1 MDDSEIIA
9 LFRQGERD
17 RAFNTLVRKYSERLY
32 WHLRAM
38 VQVHEDA
45 DDLLQ
50 NTWVRVWNALDTFR
64 EDSQL
69 YTWLYRIATNEAISF
84 MRKQNVR
91 AFVCFTDKSDMI
103 AGRIASEHSFNGD
116 ELQMCLQKAIAKL
129 PPKQKAVF
137 TMRYFGDL
145 KYEEIS
151 EILDTSV
158 ASLKTSYHIAS
169 GKVEEFLKKN
179 MDF

>member
-1 MDDSEIIA
+1 MDDNEIIA
-9 LFRQGERD
+9 LFRQGQRD

-64 EDSQL
+64 EDSRL

-84 MRKQNVR
+84 LRKQSVR
-91 AFVCFTDKSDMI
+91 AFVCFTDKSEMI
-103 AGRIASEHSFNGD
+103 ASRIATEGSFDGD
-116 ELQMCLQKAIAKL
+116 RLQMCLQKAIAKL

-137 TMRYFGDL
+137 TMRYFGEL

-151 EILDTSV
+151 EILDASV

-169 GKVEEFLKKN
+169 AKVAESVKKN
-179 MDF
+179 IDF